1 MPQKTTAKMREKYSS
16 TDSSATKAI
25 SYQVINPDRGG
36 YFRTVKSNYYK
47 QSALNI
53 LERQRKNYIAT
64 GILIEYTTN
73 TPRQSLLRAKMQPD
87 GSIRVFHGRDKSGC
101 SELHNFHMNGTAHTI
116 TVGNTPKVVID
127 YDPNTTIHQR

>member
-1 MPQKTTAKMREKYSS
+1 MQQTL
-16 TDSSATKAI
+16 
-25 SYQVINPDRGG
+25 INPDRGG
-36 YFRTVKSNYYK
+36 DFRTVKSNYYK

-64 GILIEYTTN
+64 GILIEYAT
-73 TPRQSLLRAKMQPD
+73 RQSLLRAKMQPD

>member
-1 MPQKTTAKMREKYSS
+1 
-16 TDSSATKAI
+16 
-25 SYQVINPDRGG
+25 
-36 YFRTVKSNYYK
+36 
-47 QSALNI
+47 
-53 LERQRKNYIAT
+53 
-64 GILIEYTTN
+64 
-73 TPRQSLLRAKMQPD
+73 MQPD